1 MIEVDV
7 IASSSNGNCYRLK
20 SGSSHLLLEAGIPYY
35 KIGKAIK
42 NKWGNLDGVLVTH
55 EHNDHAQAVWHLQA
69 RGLDIYMSEGT
80 KAKLGVNAQ
89 YAKVVAPLKLFKIG
103 KWEIMPFDTMH
114 DAAEPLGF
122 LISDGEDKLLF
133 ATDTYYVPYRFNG
146 ITLLMLECNY
156 ADELLQSRVN
166 DGVVSLPQAHRL
178 ARSHFSLANVM
189 KFISCND
196 LSAVRQIWLL
206 HGSKVNGNPI
216 LFEAEIKKLTG
227 KPVIV
232 CEG

>member
-1 MIEVDV
+1 MIEVEV
-7 IASSSNGNCYRLK
+7 FASSSNGNCYRLK
-20 SGSSHLLLEAGIPYY
+20 SGSSNLLLEAGIPFQ
-35 KIGKAIK
+35 KIGKAIH
-42 NKWGNLDGVLVTH
+42 NKWGNIDGVLVTH
-55 EHNDHAQAVWHLQA
+55 EHNDHAQAVWHLLT
-69 RGLDIYMSEGT
+69 RGLDVYMSEGT
-80 KAKLGVNAQ
+80 KTTLGVNAQ

-156 ADELLQSRVN
+156 DDEILKARVD
-166 DGVVSLPQAHRL
+166 DGVVSIAQASRL
-178 ARSHFSLANVM
+178 ARSHFSLNNVK
-189 KFISCND
+189 KFMDCND

-206 HGSKVNGNPI
+206 HGSKVNGNPL
-216 LFEAEIKKLTG
+216 LFEAAIKKLTG